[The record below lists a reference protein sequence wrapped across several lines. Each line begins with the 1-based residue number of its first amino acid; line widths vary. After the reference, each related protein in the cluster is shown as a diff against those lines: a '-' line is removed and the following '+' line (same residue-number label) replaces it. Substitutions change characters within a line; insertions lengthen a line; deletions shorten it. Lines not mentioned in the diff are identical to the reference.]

1 MRGISFLFLYSLHYA
16 FIALLKSYLIYKK
29 ESEYTMLKINKKLRN
44 FLLKL
49 SNEKTEYSG
58 LAENILE
65 NGYITVFE
73 LDILLKSGLRIA

>member
-16 FIALLKSYLIYKK
+16 FIALLKFYLIYNKK
-29 ESEYTMLKINKKLRN
+29 RYLMLKINKKLRN

-49 SNEKTEYSG
+49 SNEKTEYSS

-73 LDILLKSGLRIA
+73 LDVLLKSGLRIA

>member
-1 MRGISFLFLYSLHYA
+1 
-16 FIALLKSYLIYKK
+16 
-29 ESEYTMLKINKKLRN
+29 MLKINKKLRN
-44 FLLKL
+44 LLLKL
-49 SNEKTEYSG
+49 SNEKTEYSD